1 MDELQLPRDF
11 SDFLRLLNSAR
22 VEYLLVGGYA
32 VGLHG
37 YPRATGDMDIL
48 VAADPENAEKVV
60 RVLLDFGFSPDTINQ
75 EMFEKQRQV
84 VRMGRPPVA
93 IDVLTSASGIDFS
106 ECYSRRQQRTIDGVE
121 VSVIDLADLRTNK
134 QASGRPKDLDDLEN
148 LPSPSDA

>member
-37 YPRATGDMDIL
+37 YPRATWDMDIL
-48 VAADPENAEKVV
+48 VAADPENAEKGV

-93 IDVLTSASGIDFS
+93 IDVLTSAPARVGRFGKSALTLRCLARLTAARTRDLHG
-106 ECYSRRQQRTIDGVE
+106 SR
-121 VSVIDLADLRTNK
+121 
-134 QASGRPKDLDDLEN
+134 P
-148 LPSPSDA
+148 